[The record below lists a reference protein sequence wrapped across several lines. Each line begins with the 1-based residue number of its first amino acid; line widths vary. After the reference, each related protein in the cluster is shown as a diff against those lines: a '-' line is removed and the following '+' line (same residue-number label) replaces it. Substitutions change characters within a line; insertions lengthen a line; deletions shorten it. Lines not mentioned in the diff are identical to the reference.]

1 MVLSLYS
8 GKLTEIIANNCIKS
22 IMNVGMER

>member
-8 GKLTEIIANNCIKS
+8 GKLTEIIANNYIKS
-22 IMNVGMER
+22 IMILGMER

>member
-22 IMNVGMER
+22 IMIVGMER